1 MAHSLEV
8 RVPLVDAFL
17 LRKIAPA
24 ILATGSR
31 NGKDLLAASP
41 RRPLPAAIL
50 DRKKTGFAVPI
61 RTWLGHDHDSKKQF
75 GGRPWAIYVL
85 EAGGHLPSSLA

>member
-24 ILATGSR
+24 ILANGAR
-31 NGKDLLAASP
+31 NGKELLAASP
-41 RRPLPAAIL
+41 RQQLPAAIL
-50 DRKKTGFAVPI
+50 QRKKSGFTVPI
-61 RTWLGHDHDSKKQF
+61 RKWLGHDRDAKKQF